1 MEPQKPQNPKESWS
15 KELAGGT
22 LTFTE
27 EGLGDPVAAYVY
39 EAKFERGTSSY
50 SMTRQS
56 TDALTR
62 AEVETRFADFISE
75 IRHGQ

>member
-1 MEPQKPQNPKESWS
+1 
-15 KELAGGT
+15 
-22 LTFTE
+22 LTFTTQAP
-27 EGLGDPVAAYVY
+27 GTPVPGYVH

-56 TDALTR
+56 TEPLTR

>member
-1 MEPQKPQNPKESWS
+1 MESQNNKPTDAWS
-15 KELAGGT
+15 KQLAGGT
-22 LTFTE
+22 LTFSTQAV
-27 EGLGDPVAAYVY
+27 GNPAAAYVH

-56 TDALTR
+56 TEPLTR

>member
-1 MEPQKPQNPKESWS
+1 MESQDHKPTDAWS

-22 LTFTE
+22 LTFRSQAV
-27 EGLGDPVAAYVY
+27 GNPPAAYVH
-39 EAKFERGTSSY
+39 EANFERGTSSY

-56 TDALTR
+56 MEPLTR
-62 AEVETRFADFISE
+62 AEVESRFADFISE

>member
-1 MEPQKPQNPKESWS
+1 MESQKPQPTDAWS

-22 LTFTE
+22 LTFSTQ
-27 EGLGDPVAAYVY
+27 PVGNPIALYIY

-50 SMTRQS
+50 SMSRQS
-56 TDALTR
+56 TELLTR

>member
-1 MEPQKPQNPKESWS
+1 MDSQEHKPTDAWS
-15 KELAGGT
+15 KELGGGT
-22 LTFTE
+22 LTFTTE
-27 EGLGDPVAAYVY
+27 AVGNPIAAYIH

-56 TDALTR
+56 IEPLTR

>member
-1 MEPQKPQNPKESWS
+1 MPSQDQKITDTWT
-15 KELAGGT
+15 KELGGGI
-22 LTFTE
+22 LSFT
-27 EGLGDPVAAYVY
+27 GKALGPTAYVY
-39 EAKFERGTSSY
+39 EAKFERGNSSY

-56 TDALTR
+56 TEPLSR

>member
-1 MEPQKPQNPKESWS
+1 MASPNSQPTDVWS

-22 LTFTE
+22 LTFSAQV
-27 EGLGDPVAAYVY
+27 LGIPPAAYVY
-39 EAKFERGTSSY
+39 EANFQRGASSY
-50 SMTRQS
+50 SMTRHS
-56 TDALTR
+56 TEPLSR